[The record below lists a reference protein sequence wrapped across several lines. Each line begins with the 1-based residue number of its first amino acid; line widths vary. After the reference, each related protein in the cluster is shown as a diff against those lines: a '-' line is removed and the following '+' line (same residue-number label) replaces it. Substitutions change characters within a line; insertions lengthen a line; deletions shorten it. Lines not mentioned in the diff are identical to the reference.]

1 MQDPREIQE
10 LMQKGLKELQS
21 MKVRRGVI
29 GCVVVL
35 VLFLE
40 TQRHSQQHNFMNVDL
55 AEQG

>member
-29 GCVVVL
+29 GGCGSSGTSVL
-35 VLFLE
+35 R
-40 TQRHSQQHNFMNVDL
+40 Q
-55 AEQG
+55 